1 MIYHI
6 HQLLVDSINNFDG
19 YNLLT
24 SQSFR
29 AGGAAITALLFSF
42 LIGPKIIR
50 TLVAHNFSET
60 IRNNGPESHQ
70 TKKGTPTM
78 GGIIIIFSIILPTIL
93 WAKLNNLFIITILV
107 ATIWMGIIGY
117 IDDYLKIK
125 KNLKKGL
132 IARYK
137 LLGQL
142 ILGVFIYYM
151 IFYSNLNYYLVNLDS
166 SLVSIPLSSI
176 SLPFIANGFFDL
188 SILYIPLILIIITA
202 TSNAVNLT
210 DGLDGLATGL
220 TAISTLVFGA
230 IAYASGRIDFS
241 NYLNI
246 IYIPHAGELF
256 IFSLSLIGACI
267 GFLWFNAHPAK
278 IFMGDVG
285 SLSLGAALGTLAILL
300 KKELLLIIIG
310 GVFVIESISVI
321 IQVLYYKYTKYKIG
335 TGERFFKMAPLHHH
349 FELIGWPETHVVIR
363 LWIIGIIL
371 ALFSLTT
378 FKIQ

>member
-1 MIYHI
+1 
-6 HQLLVDSINNFDG
+6 
-19 YNLLT
+19 
-24 SQSFR
+24 
-29 AGGAAITALLFSF
+29 
-42 LIGPKIIR
+42 
-50 TLVAHNFSET
+50 
-60 IRNNGPESHQ
+60 
-70 TKKGTPTM
+70 M
-78 GGIIIIFSIILPTIL
+78 GGIIIILSIILPTIL
-93 WAKLNNLFIITILV
+93 WAKLDNLFIITILV
-107 ATIWMGIIGY
+107 STIWMAIIGY

-125 KNLKKGL
+125 NYKKGL

-137 LLGQL
+137 LLGQF
-142 ILGVFIYYM
+142 ILGIFIYYM
-151 IFYSNLNYYLVNLDS
+151 IFNSNINYYIVNLDNT
-166 SLVSIPLSSI
+166 LQNIPKSSI
-176 SLPFIANGFFDL
+176 SIPFIANGFFDL
-188 SILYIPLILIIITA
+188 NIFYIPLILIIITA

-246 IYIPHAGELF
+246 IYIPQIGELF

-285 SLSLGAALGTLAILL
+285 SLSLGSALGTLAILL
-300 KKELLLIIIG
+300 KKEILLIIIG
-310 GVFVIESISVI
+310 GIFVIESASVI
-321 IQVLYYKYTKYKIG
+321 IQVLYFKYTKIKTG
-335 TGERFFKMAPLHHH
+335 TGKRFFKMAPLHHH
-349 FELIGWPETHVVIR
+349 LELSGWPETHVVIR
-363 LWIIGIIL
+363 LWIIGVIL